1 MADKEKPPLPRSAYE
16 SLALP
21 VARELLNYKD
31 PRAPKRILYKSVT
44 FALKR
49 AGFSNECLSK
59 MFIVLADYAAYNL
72 STFSLEHLFHCDTV
86 ENTFQCLV
94 SQNSH

>member
-1 MADKEKPPLPRSAYE
+1 MAENEKPALPQSAYE
-16 SLALP
+16 SLAVP
-21 VARELLNYKD
+21 ITRELLKYKD

-44 FALKR
+44 FALRR
-49 AGFSNECLSK
+49 AGFSKECLSK
-59 MFIVLADYAAYNL
+59 MFNVLADYTAYNL
-72 STFSLEHLFHCDTV
+72 STFLVEHLFHCDTV